1 MSFLS
6 SLTIP
11 FLYAHAHAY
20 ASAHVHPLIRIHPTT
35 SLPLPPPSQLD
46 TALKDTTGDGHQD
59 KILELDENGKV
70 IDRDGSGSD
79 DAADADTADPGWESK
94 QRRVSV
100 HMPPKLEF
108 YPEEVVAS
116 ERDLLAERLPST
128 AELLSK
134 MKACICRRP
143 PDDDGDARNNDRDSE
158 EEETPIDMNVD
169 CRLHPDG
176 LWVGLPPKV
185 PKHQM
190 QKMVR
195 RLKREPGKGEEWFS
209 PTGHLEQVADPVP
222 PIFLRPVPES
232 TSTVAQAKKYKTG
245 GAARDLLGNLQLV
258 AAEDA
263 SNFPDNDDAV
273 TSLEMV
279 SIDNAVRPWTDADG
293 SGGAGVGSNVR
304 VVEAPD
310 HTYLLEL
317 CVGRLTFT
325 SHPLFSEEH
334 GLAAELHYLVEVCKQ
349 RKKKNEAQL
358 FHDKLTAL
366 REARVHVNRR
376 IEAGLPATTGLEAR
390 YEAEHQLKEQSEVYR
405 KEIIKVR
412 SKRNKIERL
421 DFVCIQQ
428 ILSRWDEIKK
438 IRDDRSYQ
446 STGVALVMY
455 KKETDAAAEK
465 EDLERNIE
473 YHVAEDKEEHEREAA
488 ARKPA
493 ASSSSSSGGK
503 KKTGKEKEEFGS
515 FPEFD
520 AEAAEARIRSILS
533 NQRPPGYP
541 ILTPKLT
548 SQDSDIDIGNP
559 DEKSRR
565 DMLKRFSVFVRV
577 VVNGKEV
584 QMTTL
589 KELSS
594 DFDISFDESFKLHL
608 HQRPQEIRFD
618 VYHSNSKTKI
628 TRSNTSKAVLLA
640 ELYVPVPENIQGL
653 DAPKNNVQFSSNRS
667 IGDEF
672 NIEVPASAL
681 MDDDGSGKTTW
692 VAAPVMNGL
701 FSYTAGWGA
710 LQGRPALVPP
720 VPLAQEA
727 MENVAKMRARGEG
740 AFRALEEALLVA
752 ENAPVDPN
760 DPRNESLLSLK
771 KTAALKKRLEAGGGV
786 FRLWSNDPTDGD
798 LVIPGVSDGPSKR
811 FELLRLRTKE
821 AAGYKSIQVPLREED
836 VPEELG
842 KRLISGSAPVRV
854 DALKSHVSEFRQNQH
869 AKRLQELRAEQ
880 IVQQRKHHSS
890 VVLLD
895 VVDENPLP
903 EAEEGFLSLFLKSL
917 FAPARPLHPQRKAKA
932 TPVVVS
938 DPKDCEVTVTIR
950 RAWGLPARDTTSG
963 RKLTDENTLRPYV
976 QVVFQNS
983 QQETSIGAGS
993 APAWNEDLVFPF
1005 VPYRNDFS
1013 PESLRQCTDKI
1024 YINIFDEMVRDIQ
1037 NDPRLRGTEEHNRLE
1052 RQFLGSV
1059 AVPFSTLLSNPQLD
1073 GTYRIR
1079 VPVVMLGYKA
1089 MYMPE
1094 LVIDK
1099 EGDALHGNDAG
1110 FRSYLSV
1117 FITINPPLQILA
1129 KNIPIHDSTENE
1141 LIILYNDRWQK
1152 ECLAMF
1158 PNRDFNAITLDINSR
1173 AVFISK
1179 YILPQTPPNLPGSGD
1194 IKKQLARFVSMI
1206 PNTPDAVSF
1215 VGNCD
1220 LWTTSD
1226 QLFNMLSGDEEEH
1239 AILLCNY
1246 FLTLDAVDAYV
1257 VLGYAV
1263 PEGPTAY
1270 VMTREQRSDD
1280 GGGGLRGLLKL
1291 DQEDPSIQFWN
1302 AVTGDCYS
1310 GRDSFSPLKQID
1322 CIFNNHNVWGN
1333 VQLSSNPINMM
1344 FDLANTSAWKAFF
1357 TSKREPPGGSPFS
1370 GPSVQVPSLEY
1381 SEISK
1386 PRAETVQSNI
1396 TKALKQEIRLLRER
1410 KGHTTRFNGMVS
1422 DELRRKVLSHFE
1434 EAHYDSSK
1442 GFELSRVLETI
1453 SEQQGLRGFPIN
1465 FPYIN
1470 MEDAVEQVI
1479 STYHFIEDIPGQGI
1493 QFGLGV
1499 HVAPY
1504 PNDVYSC
1511 WVYLVTINTLAD

>member
-1 MSFLS
+1 MSL
-6 SLTIP
+6 LVYIP
-11 FLYAHAHAY
+11 DGIAM
-20 ASAHVHPLIRIHPTT
+20 HVYRPG
-35 SLPLPPPSQLD
+35 
-46 TALKDTTGDGHQD
+46 AGDG
-59 KILELDENGKV
+59 
-70 IDRDGSGSD
+70 
-79 DAADADTADPGWESK
+79 
-94 QRRVSV
+94 
-100 HMPPKLEF
+100 
-108 YPEEVVAS
+108 
-116 ERDLLAERLPST
+116 
-128 AELLSK
+128 
-134 MKACICRRP
+134 
-143 PDDDGDARNNDRDSE
+143 
-158 EEETPIDMNVD
+158 
-169 CRLHPDG
+169 PDG
-176 LWVGLPPKV
+176 N
-185 PKHQM
+185 
-190 QKMVR
+190 
-195 RLKREPGKGEEWFS
+195 
-209 PTGHLEQVADPVP
+209 
-222 PIFLRPVPES
+222 
-232 TSTVAQAKKYKTG
+232 G
-245 GAARDLLGNLQLV
+245 GANV
-258 AAEDA
+258 
-263 SNFPDNDDAV
+263 
-273 TSLEMV
+273 
-279 SIDNAVRPWTDADG
+279 
-293 SGGAGVGSNVR
+293 GAGMNVR

-310 HTYLLEL
+310 RTYLLEL
-317 CVGRLTFT
+317 CVDRLTFT
-325 SHPLFSEEH
+325 SHPLFSDEH
-334 GLAAELHYLVEVCKQ
+334 ELAAELKYLVDVCKQ

-358 FHDKLTAL
+358 FHDKLVAL
-366 REARVHVNRR
+366 REARVHVKRR
-376 IEAGLPATTGLEAR
+376 IDAGLPATAGLEAR
-390 YEAEHQLKEQSEVYR
+390 YEAEHQLREQSESYR

-412 SKRNKIERL
+412 TKRNKIQKL

-455 KKETDAAAEK
+455 KKDTDEDVETE
-465 EDLERNIE
+465 ELERDIE
-473 YHVAEDKEEHEREAA
+473 YHVAEDREGHDRDAA
-488 ARKPA
+488 AKKAA
-493 ASSSSSSGGK
+493 ASATGGGK
-503 KKTGKEKEEFGS
+503 KKAASEDADLVEA
-515 FPEFD
+515 FD
-520 AEAAEARIRSILS
+520 AEAAKTRIRSIIS
-533 NQRPPGYP
+533 GQRPPGYP
-541 ILTPKLT
+541 ILTPKLVL
-548 SQDSDIDIGNP
+548 QDGDIDISNP
-559 DEKSRR
+559 DEKIRR
-565 DMLKRFSVFVRV
+565 DTLKRFSVFVRV
-577 VVNGKEV
+577 LVNGKEV
-584 QMTTL
+584 QMTAL
-589 KELSS
+589 RELSS
-594 DFDISFDESFKLHL
+594 DFDIAFEETFKLHL

-618 VYHSNSKTKI
+618 VYHSKSKAEIK
-628 TRSNTSKAVLLA
+628 RSNTSKAVLLA
-640 ELYVPVPENIQGL
+640 ELYVSVPENIQGL
-653 DAPKNNVQFSSNRS
+653 EAPKSNVQFSSNRS

-672 NIEVPASAL
+672 NIDVPTSSL
-681 MDDDGSGKTTW
+681 MEGGDVAADGAGIQQW
-692 VAAPVMNGL
+692 VAAPVMNGVL
-701 FSYTAGWGA
+701 SYTAGWGA
-710 LQGRPALVPP
+710 LEGRPALVPP
-720 VPLAQEA
+720 VSLAKEA

-760 DPRNESLLSLK
+760 DPRNESLLSMK
-771 KTAALKKRLEAGGGV
+771 KTAALKKKLEAGGGV

-798 LVIPGVSDGPSKR
+798 LVIPGVVRGPSKR

-821 AAGYKSIQVPLREED
+821 AAGYKSIQVPLQEED
-836 VPEELG
+836 VPEDLG
-842 KRLISGSAPVRV
+842 KRLVSGSAPVRV
-854 DALKSHVSEFRQNQH
+854 DALTSHISEFRQNQH

-880 IVQQRKHHSS
+880 IVQQRKHHAS
-890 VVLLD
+890 VALVD

-903 EAEEGFLSLFLKSL
+903 EAEEGFLSIFLKSL

-932 TPVVVS
+932 TPIVVS
-938 DPKDCEVTVTIR
+938 DPKECEVTVTVR
-950 RAWGLPARDTTSG
+950 RAWGLPVRDATAG
-963 RKLTDENTLRPYV
+963 RKLTDANTLRPYV

-993 APAWNEDLVFPF
+993 APAWNEDLTFPF

-1037 NDPRLRGTEEHNRLE
+1037 HDPRLRGTVEHNRLE
-1052 RQFLGSV
+1052 RQFLGSI
-1059 AVPFSTLLSNPQLD
+1059 AIPFSTLLSNPQLD

-1094 LVIDK
+1094 LVVDK
-1099 EGDALHGNDAG
+1099 EGDEMHGNDAG

-1117 FITINPPLQILA
+1117 FITINPPLQILS
-1129 KNIPIHDSTENE
+1129 KNIPIHDSTEDE

-1158 PNRDFNAITLDINSR
+1158 PNREFNAITLDINSR

-1194 IKKQLARFVSMI
+1194 IMKQLARFVSMI

-1246 FLTLDAVDAYV
+1246 FLTLDAMDAYV

-1270 VMTREQRSDD
+1270 VMTREKRS
-1280 GGGGLRGLLKL
+1280 GEGVGGLRGLLKL
-1291 DQEDPSIQFWN
+1291 GQEDPSIQFWN

-1322 CIFNNHNVWGN
+1322 CIFNAENVWGN

-1344 FDLANTSAWKAFF
+1344 FDLTNTSAWKAFF
-1357 TSKREPPGGSPFS
+1357 TLKREPPGGSPFA

-1381 SEISK
+1381 TEISK
-1386 PRAETVQSNI
+1386 PRAETVQANI

-1442 GFELSRVLETI
+1442 GFELSQVLETM

-1511 WVYLVTINTLAD
+1511 WIYLVTIDISAD